1 MSNANFKF
9 VQINMKHL
17 ELVQIAIILV
27 ISNIKKI
34 YIVKIANCS
43 YTLFVHS
50 TGLDLIVK
58 QDFHVSLQFFTVLS
72 VCLFNHI

>member
-1 MSNANFKF
+1 MSRQF
-9 VQINMKHL
+9 QICSNKHL
-17 ELVQIAIILV
+17 VPLVFVEIATSIYLV
-27 ISNIKKI
+27 ISNINK

-50 TGLDLIVK
+50 TGLDLKFSCI
-58 QDFHVSLQFFTVLS
+58 SANCFTVLS